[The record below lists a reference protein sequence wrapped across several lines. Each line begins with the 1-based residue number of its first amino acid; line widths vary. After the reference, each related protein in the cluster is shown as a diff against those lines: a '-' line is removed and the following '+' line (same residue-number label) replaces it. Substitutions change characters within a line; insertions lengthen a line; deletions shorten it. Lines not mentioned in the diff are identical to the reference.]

1 MIIRKKYYIVVFI
14 MLLGTTILS
23 AQNDST
29 ISYDESKEYT
39 IADIRVTGDF
49 TYENYIIIG
58 FSGLSVGDRISVPG
72 KAISSA
78 IKRFWRQGYFSDIQI
93 SADKISNDSIWLN
106 IYLLQR
112 PKIKTITYQGVKKS
126 EQEDIEKKINIKTN
140 DILTADLTDRVK
152 VLTKNYFLDK
162 GYENT
167 EVAVIQ
173 RPNTDKGLVDIDI
186 VVDKKNKV
194 KVHDIIVS
202 GNTALSVTKIDNAM
216 KKTNRP
222 TLLNFFKTKKFV
234 RSLYEIDKQSIIDKY
249 NEIGFRDA
257 AIVSDSVV
265 AVDSAHVD
273 IYITVNEGKKYY
285 FGNMSWSGNTLYPT
299 EILGAYLNIRKGD
312 VFNQKQLDKRL
323 NGDEDAVMSLYKD
336 NGYLF
341 SQVDPVEESIDGD
354 TINFEFRIYEGKP
367 ATINKVIIKGNT
379 RVYDHVIRRELRTRP
394 GDIYSQNNLIRSL
407 RD

>member
-1 MIIRKKYYIVVFI
+1 MIIRKKYCIIV
-14 MLLGTTILS
+14 LLLLLSSMILS

-58 FSGLSVGDRISVPG
+58 FSGLSVGDKISVPG
-72 KAISSA
+72 RAISSV

-140 DILTADLTDRVK
+140 DILTADLTDRIK

-167 EVAVIQ
+167 EVAVVQ
-173 RPNTDKGLVDIDI
+173 HPDTDKGLVNIDI

-194 KVHDIIVS
+194 KVRDIIVY

-222 TLLNFFKTKKFV
+222 TLLNFFKTMK
-234 RSLYEIDKQSIIDKY
+234 
-249 NEIGFRDA
+249 
-257 AIVSDSVV
+257 
-265 AVDSAHVD
+265 
-273 IYITVNEGKKYY
+273 
-285 FGNMSWSGNTLYPT
+285 
-299 EILGAYLNIRKGD
+299 
-312 VFNQKQLDKRL
+312 
-323 NGDEDAVMSLYKD
+323 
-336 NGYLF
+336 
-341 SQVDPVEESIDGD
+341 
-354 TINFEFRIYEGKP
+354 
-367 ATINKVIIKGNT
+367 
-379 RVYDHVIRRELRTRP
+379 
-394 GDIYSQNNLIRSL
+394 
-407 RD
+407 